1 MNEQLLAAFSA
12 IWLGI
17 LTSVSPCPLATNIAA
32 ISFIAKGVEKPR
44 SVLLSGVFY
53 TFGRTVAYTAL
64 GVLLVY
70 SLFSAP
76 YISNFLQ
83 TYMNKILGPLL
94 ILVGMFLVGLLE
106 MRWPGGGVPG
116 GMETRVERMGLWGA
130 GLLGIVFALAFCP
143 VSAALFFG
151 ALLPLAVRNG
161 SGILLPSLYGIGTA
175 LPVVIFAVVI
185 AVSAHSLG
193 KAYAGATIIARWA
206 KPITGAVFI
215 LVGVYLTL
223 IYIFHLS
230 F

>member
-1 MNEQLLAAFSA
+1 MSEYVFAGISA

-44 SVLLSGVFY
+44 HVLLSGVFY
-53 TFGRTVAYTAL
+53 TLGRTVAYTAL

-94 ILVGMFLVGLLE
+94 ILVGMFLIGLLE
-106 MRWPGGGVPG
+106 MRWPAGSIAGH
-116 GMETRVERMGLWGA
+116 METRVEGMGLWGA
-130 GLLGIVFALAFCP
+130 GLLGMVFALAFCP

-151 ALLPLAVRNG
+151 ALLPLAVRNS

-175 LPVVIFAVVI
+175 LPVVVFAVVI

-193 KAYAGATIIARWA
+193 KAYAGVTLAARWA

-223 IYIFHLS
+223 VYIFNLAL
-230 F
+230 